1 MSDKDFQVPGWDGAA
16 RTWRRYTRKVAWYF
30 RATPVSKRRYVAT
43 KLLAKLSEAA
53 RLLAM
58 SWSDMSLDDYNGTK
72 TLLQRLASSPLV
84 RQSIPNASAICAQYF
99 EFKRGAHEPTTAFL
113 VRESLGFAEFVESL
127 VRLAEQK
134 RGIRPEDGDFGLPPE
149 EYEQDDDSTYAAW
162 QYWQEDD
169 WATAEVA
176 LMELVHRQMD
186 VLEEEKKPRRSP
198 YKSQPA
204 SKTRETSPAQSW
216 DMVPTATP
224 TKTKESTL
232 EDELCQYLETT
243 ELQQLTASSKIAEQQ
258 PGSQVLRHFRDWP
271 QPSKGNY
278 ELFILTLE
286 AFDGQLRSTSTSS
299 SSASLVLN
307 AVHQVVSLDRAE
319 NYASPEKRELLA
331 GYRRRER
338 RMLWM
343 MVRFSEETVEEDP
356 TTDIYFDWPYP
367 CEGWKEAP
375 LIHLADFLNKLGLD
389 WLPCRIDGCRYG
401 LREKSGEGSSKIA
414 VLLKTYPGLSMQA
427 ESADEVIRALSLGRL
442 AHYPKFNQFTVEQ
455 NIFLHF
461 PPEKEPWSHG
471 IVEAAIQDV
480 KHVASANQKE
490 ALDNLPEVTLALAT
504 SALNSTE
511 YTAGFS
517 SHQWAFGA
525 KYSINDEDARMWQG
539 VAPHLDFIN
548 ASKAR
553 LAAEEI
559 ARQSRARRVLSKLA
573 DTTVKQ
579 PLRQYKITD
588 LVMVWR
594 KVQVGDQ
601 HQGSRGGHKNSSRRQ
616 SDFIMNC
623 MTSDEDP
630 SSWKTL
636 EDLLPHRSYDD
647 VTSEVPGADEL
658 ELPGLPEEPDE
669 TTYAP
674 IRRAIGKSTLGPS
687 DYKKVHRSTWIGL
700 GPRSTTPAKYLP
712 DPVPRPEPGGSSSS
726 AKLSPPEGLEEY
738 TPSSGGEDANSYE
751 NKKRS
756 DDGAPVTE
764 PETKKP
770 RHEDYDLGWVEALQA
785 EAMEEI
791 THEDIFNVL
800 QVYDGD
806 CLSIEIE
813 INVASHT
820 QKRNFLHNPIAYLT
834 KKLNSAEVHLKH
846 LSDAERLLFVRA
858 KAKEVSSFLKNQVV
872 VYAYRK
878 PFLKRGQRK
887 KKKKH
892 RNDFKRANVSEEVK
906 ALLVQKV
913 SDEEFHGKIS
923 VEQTLQIIYVRHGR
937 SNLDDEITEIFGQ
950 QQKGSDGQELKISF
964 SQYLALGSDELRWAQ
979 EHLSNTSLVSNH
991 RLFMGDTN
999 DLSIAL
1005 GRFGYS
1011 AKQLP
1016 PPANIY
1022 QHRDAMVNEVR
1033 KNLAEGELALQQQ
1046 LNRQQEQLEELQTQ
1060 QRTRFKLALDCQVK
1074 ADEYALSKRHNEQLM
1089 QLQQQA
1095 QARRAQLEQ
1104 QATSLVLEFQ
1114 QRKLQ
1119 EEFFLQQKEIHR
1131 QHQEEQQRLGSEL
1144 QKLGC
1149 SGAQALTLL
1158 GPQFFKVSR
1167 QAKESPSSLTLSH
1180 IPSFTTPKAASL
1192 TTRPSFQ
1199 VFQSHVG
1206 CGCDSRTSCWKHATT
1221 GGNESVILM
1230 GRSRLEKT
1238 RGRMRCPFF
1247 QTK

>member
-1 MSDKDFQVPGWDGAA
+1 MRPTCQA
-16 RTWRRYTRKVAWYF
+16 RKAQYL
-30 RATPVSKRRYVAT
+30 AT
-43 KLLAKLSEAA
+43 KSVHLQTVVARCLL
-53 RLLAM
+53 RLLREFEIVAQKCICV
-58 SWSDMSLDDYNGTK
+58 LATK
-72 TLLQRLASSPLV
+72 TSMTVMNELAAHLTDKQADGLLRRPLRPGEKV
-84 RQSIPNASAICAQYF
+84 KGIEELDAQ
-99 EFKRGAHEPTTAFL
+99 
-113 VRESLGFAEFVESL
+113 
-127 VRLAEQK
+127 EQ
-134 RGIRPEDGDFGLPPE
+134 
-149 EYEQDDDSTYAAW
+149 
-162 QYWQEDD
+162 
-169 WATAEVA
+169 
-176 LMELVHRQMD
+176 
-186 VLEEEKKPRRSP
+186 
-198 YKSQPA
+198 
-204 SKTRETSPAQSW
+204 
-216 DMVPTATP
+216 
-224 TKTKESTL
+224 
-232 EDELCQYLETT
+232 
-243 ELQQLTASSKIAEQQ
+243 
-258 PGSQVLRHFRDWP
+258 
-271 QPSKGNY
+271 
-278 ELFILTLE
+278 
-286 AFDGQLRSTSTSS
+286 
-299 SSASLVLN
+299 
-307 AVHQVVSLDRAE
+307 
-319 NYASPEKRELLA
+319 
-331 GYRRRER
+331 
-338 RMLWM
+338 
-343 MVRFSEETVEEDP
+343 
-356 TTDIYFDWPYP
+356 
-367 CEGWKEAP
+367 
-375 LIHLADFLNKLGLD
+375 
-389 WLPCRIDGCRYG
+389 
-401 LREKSGEGSSKIA
+401 A
-414 VLLKTYPGLSMQA
+414 VLLCEKKVRSLANSVRINYCDLYGFLKFGFKEFAISLNRPR
-427 ESADEVIRALSLGRL
+427 VIRALSLGRL

-858 KAKEVSSFLKNQVV
+858 KAKEVSSFLKNQAV
-872 VYAYRK
+872 RK
-878 PFLKRGQRK
+878 CLDDNELPVRLKSFARKKGGDAMAGLTEEMKQLAGFRRGVPLQNNHRGATLENSEYLASKENVQPVELENLKR
-887 KKKKH
+887 
-892 RNDFKRANVSEEVK
+892 
-906 ALLVQKV
+906 
-913 SDEEFHGKIS
+913 
-923 VEQTLQIIYVRHGR
+923 
-937 SNLDDEITEIFGQ
+937 
-950 QQKGSDGQELKISF
+950 
-964 SQYLALGSDELRWAQ
+964 
-979 EHLSNTSLVSNH
+979 
-991 RLFMGDTN
+991 
-999 DLSIAL
+999 
-1005 GRFGYS
+1005 
-1011 AKQLP
+1011 
-1016 PPANIY
+1016 
-1022 QHRDAMVNEVR
+1022 
-1033 KNLAEGELALQQQ
+1033 
-1046 LNRQQEQLEELQTQ
+1046 
-1060 QRTRFKLALDCQVK
+1060 
-1074 ADEYALSKRHNEQLM
+1074 
-1089 QLQQQA
+1089 
-1095 QARRAQLEQ
+1095 
-1104 QATSLVLEFQ
+1104 
-1114 QRKLQ
+1114 
-1119 EEFFLQQKEIHR
+1119 
-1131 QHQEEQQRLGSEL
+1131 
-1144 QKLGC
+1144 
-1149 SGAQALTLL
+1149 
-1158 GPQFFKVSR
+1158 
-1167 QAKESPSSLTLSH
+1167 
-1180 IPSFTTPKAASL
+1180 TPKDQIELWIWEVDDDLDQMVGQHLLSL
-1192 TTRPSFQ
+1192 KDLDQ
-1199 VFQSHVG
+1199 DEQ
-1206 CGCDSRTSCWKHATT
+1206 
-1221 GGNESVILM
+1221 
-1230 GRSRLEKT
+1230 
-1238 RGRMRCPFF
+1238 
-1247 QTK
+1247 